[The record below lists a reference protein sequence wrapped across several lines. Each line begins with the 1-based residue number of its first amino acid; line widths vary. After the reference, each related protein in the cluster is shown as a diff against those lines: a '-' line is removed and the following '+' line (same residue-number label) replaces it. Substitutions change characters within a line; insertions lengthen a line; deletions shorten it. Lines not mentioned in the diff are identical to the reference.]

1 MAAYDTIT
9 QDLERHVLHDAAHH
23 RDRQY
28 ALFSGVQIHGP
39 DGSDMVSRTSEQHT
53 HQRTDREHADAR
65 LVLVL
70 RLAHSLVFALLC
82 VSLCSAG
89 WARAHW

>member
-9 QDLERHVLHDAAHH
+9 QDLERHVLHDASLH

-39 DGSDMVSRTSEQHT
+39 DGGD
-53 HQRTDREHADAR
+53 
-65 LVLVL
+65 LVWLGKS
-70 RLAHSLVFALLC
+70 SLVISGVLQPLEFKKHVIGEQLMLAPP
-82 VSLCSAG
+82 APPT
-89 WARAHW
+89 H